1 MVGCGLQGANHACFW
16 IVDAAA
22 NERAAIG
29 QTEPLRLNVQQGA
42 CLHSHDLQALPDVG
56 THLVKLSLRLA
67 QQVQPA
73 SHRLGSLPSL
83 VLSIVPLLDTAVD
96 SKQQRLV
103 TLTQLHAG
111 TWRTLHPSGPCWT

>member
-56 THLVKLSLRLA
+56 THLVNLSLRLA

-73 SHRLGSLPSL
+73 VTGWEVCLRLCSPSC
-83 VLSIVPLLDTAVD
+83 PYWT
-96 SKQQRLV
+96 QQLI
-103 TLTQLHAG
+103 ANSNG
-111 TWRTLHPSGPCWT
+111 W